1 MKSFRF
7 ASVGAVVVVI
17 AALVS
22 SARAATACKA
32 DVRATAKSDMVSD
45 VAITKV
51 FAVDVDTHEACAKVD
66 VDLVVKERLFD
77 GEEISSTRRLSFKA
91 SNQTSTHKVNHRI
104 ARDSTLVDWKFNVS
118 RCVVCGTE

>member
-1 MKSFRF
+1 MTLFRF
-7 ASVGAVVVVI
+7 AGALAAVVVI
-17 AALVS
+17 SAPVS

-51 FAVDVDTHEACAKVD
+51 FAVEVDTQEACAKVD

-91 SNQTSTHKVNHRI
+91 SNQASTHKVNHLI
-104 ARDSTLVDWKFNVS
+104 ARDSTLVDWKFKVS